1 MHIIKVY
8 CFHSCIYYHSF
19 HGSLIHNT
27 RLPYGYAR
35 SLYLVLYENT
45 RELHTLMLVM
55 HLQLFFSPSPKPYH
69 WRVGVI
75 WIGCHI
81 PLSCIKF
88 SLYSFVFFVVLVLP
102 LMFTQFLP
110 FSFAQ
115 LTSAILFY
123 ASLYVNLINFP
134 LYVTHINVNVFLMY
148 TLCSTG

>member
-1 MHIIKVY
+1 MVVWFITRG
-8 CFHSCIYYHSF
+8 FHMAMQEAYIWLTIWEHEGTAYF
-19 HGSLIHNT
+19 DV
-27 RLPYGYAR
+27 GYA
-35 SLYLVLYENT
+35 SAV
-45 RELHTLMLVM
+45 VV
-55 HLQLFFSPSPKPYH
+55 FFFPSPKPYH